1 MSWNSPWL
9 AATGI
14 LLVVGYTFFLRRRT
28 TPVALYF
35 CEHDVVG
42 NNAPHFNLGDFVK
55 QKVPVLAADFKPVWW
70 LPEGNCQTIYTSLAD
85 FTHVDH
91 VVYERKLLRVADGGV
106 IAVDISPPLH
116 SHPIQPNEAIVVIA
130 HGLTGGSHEHYVR
143 AAVKG
148 LTAPTSEGG
157 LAARAIVAN
166 FRGCNDSPV
175 VTPKL
180 YHAGSSDDIRP
191 IVLWVSYTFPQCTI
205 FGLGFSLGANIFTK
219 YVGEESDRCPLSGL
233 VSLANPWDF
242 YEGGKFNESGSFANR
257 FVYRFVLGGA
267 MRSLYHRN
275 RNAFLTSSSSLLPN
289 SLLEKLFSM
298 PKLSLVEFD
307 NLITTRM
314 FGFDDAWDYYT
325 QVSSCK
331 VLNKIRIPVF
341 GINALDDP
349 ILGTVGL
356 PYEEARRNPWL
367 VLATTKH
374 GGHMGWFERASSGG
388 LARWYVKPMTQFFQ
402 ALLECDLPPR
412 PRPVIRQSH
421 SGLFQEEG
429 RPEVAFAEV
438 HPETVDLFSS
448 GDGESK
454 LVSGW

>member
-1 MSWNSPWL
+1 
-9 AATGI
+9 
-14 LLVVGYTFFLRRRT
+14 
-28 TPVALYF
+28 
-35 CEHDVVG
+35 
-42 NNAPHFNLGDFVK
+42 
-55 QKVPVLAADFKPVWW
+55 
-70 LPEGNCQTIYTSLAD
+70 
-85 FTHVDH
+85 
-91 VVYERKLLRVADGGV
+91 
-106 IAVDISPPLH
+106 
-116 SHPIQPNEAIVVIA
+116 
-130 HGLTGGSHEHYVR
+130 
-143 AAVKG
+143 
-148 LTAPTSEGG
+148 
-157 LAARAIVAN
+157 
-166 FRGCNDSPV
+166 
-175 VTPKL
+175 
-180 YHAGSSDDIRP
+180 
-191 IVLWVSYTFPQCTI
+191 
-205 FGLGFSLGANIFTK
+205 
-219 YVGEESDRCPLSGL
+219 
-233 VSLANPWDF
+233 
-242 YEGGKFNESGSFANR
+242 
-257 FVYRFVLGGA
+257 

-402 ALLECDLPPR
+402 ALLEVRCC
-412 PRPVIRQSH
+412 S
-421 SGLFQEEG
+421 
-429 RPEVAFAEV
+429 
-438 HPETVDLFSS
+438 
-448 GDGESK
+448 
-454 LVSGW
+454 